1 MLCPFV
7 EKFVNLSFIFVETNQ
22 NTKRTSEPK
31 QPTKRTTDQPLND
44 NNTKIDKPST
54 KNI

>member
-7 EKFVNLSFIFVETNQ
+7 EKLVNLSFIYVGTNQ
-22 NTKRTSEPK
+22 NTTKTTNQKNKR
-31 QPTKRTTDQPLND
+31 QTDQPLND
-44 NNTKIDKPST
+44 NNRKIDKSST